1 MASSHYTLKMQ
12 INEAQVA
19 SLNFPVEYVKDEIHS
34 ICISYGD
41 CLNIYTEYKF
51 DDGYSI
57 FFVLNTLKKIY
68 PALESFLYDFT
79 ITNKFGESMNL
90 LNFVV

>member
-1 MASSHYTLKMQ
+1 MASSHFILTLQ

-19 SLNFPVEYVKDEIHS
+19 ELNFPVNYVKDEIHS

-41 CLNIYTEYKF
+41 CRNIYTEYEF
-51 DDGYSI
+51 EDGYSI

-68 PALESFLYDFT
+68 PAFESFMYDFS
-79 ITNKFGESMNL
+79 ITNKAGNKINL
-90 LNFVV
+90 LDFVV